1 MEGHLPLAYL
11 SHFVGSVWSVFF
23 NVQPPSFF
31 LVSSLLLLLV
41 SSFAVAFGFI
51 LAVALVSSLLLL
63 LVSSF
68 LLLFSGHCPLVFG
81 CVN

>member
-11 SHFVGSVWSVFF
+11 SHFVGFVWSVFF

-31 LVSSLLLLLV
+31 LVSSLLLLFGFIL
-41 SSFAVAFGFI
+41 AVAFGFI
-51 LAVALVSSLLLL
+51 LAFALVSSL
-63 LVSSF
+63 

>member
-11 SHFVGSVWSVFF
+11 SHFVGFVWSVFF

-31 LVSSLLLLLV
+31 LVSSLLLL
-41 SSFAVAFGFI
+41 FGFI
-51 LAVALVSSLLLL
+51 LAFALVSSL
-63 LVSSF
+63 